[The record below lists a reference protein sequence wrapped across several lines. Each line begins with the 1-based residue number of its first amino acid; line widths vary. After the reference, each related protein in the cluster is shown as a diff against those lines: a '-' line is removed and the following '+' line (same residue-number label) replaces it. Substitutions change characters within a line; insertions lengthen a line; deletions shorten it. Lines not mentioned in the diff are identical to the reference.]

1 MERPGTE
8 IVQKHAYFY
17 DEVKISKKRRQRFEV
32 GPKRSSIIAK

>member
-17 DEVKISKKRRQRFEV
+17 DEVKISKKQETTV
-32 GPKRSSIIAK
+32 